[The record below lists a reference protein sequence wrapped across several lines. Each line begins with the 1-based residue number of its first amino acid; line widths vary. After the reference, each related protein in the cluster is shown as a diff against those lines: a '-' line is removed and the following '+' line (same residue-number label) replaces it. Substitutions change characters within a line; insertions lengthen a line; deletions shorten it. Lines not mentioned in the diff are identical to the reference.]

1 MPNSVHLSE
10 VSLERSPVIACIG
23 SSTHGGAVAQA
34 SARLAAQARKPL
46 ILFHSISEHRING
59 NLPDPFSC
67 QIDRRR
73 MNAALVELTQMLD
86 AVEDGVSVTL
96 SEGHWQSELSQM
108 IARTGAAI
116 AVAGSPCSG
125 HTSHLATSILEQGI
139 AACMFVPQGEPVI
152 DAAQPRPKIMVP
164 LDGSAFSEAA
174 LAQAIRLATS
184 DGAELF
190 LAHVIPE
197 CGLEDFGPPTV
208 HDLQLR
214 DQIDRRN
221 EESACEFLEAHL
233 RQIKAYGLAAR
244 SNCTKGDPRVRLLD
258 LIAEERPAMVVMSA
272 RGAGLRTCEDLA
284 IGSTTAF
291 LLDHLSVP
299 VLVVANSPL
308 APPAA
313 RRAGNHALSEHRA
326 RPPLSRPILTTS

>member
-10 VSLERSPVIACIG
+10 VSVERSPVIACIG
-23 SSTHGGAVAQA
+23 SSMHGGAVAQA

-46 ILFHSISEHRING
+46 ILFHSINERRING

-139 AACMFVPQGEPVI
+139 AACMFVPQREPVI

-190 LAHVIPE
+190 LAHVVPE

-221 EESACEFLEAHL
+221 EQSACEFLEAHL
-233 RQIKAYGLAAR
+233 RHIQTYGLTAH

-272 RGAGLRTCEDLA
+272 RGAGLKTCEDLA

-299 VLVVANSPL
+299 VLVLASAPL
-308 APPAA
+308 APPGA
-313 RRAGNHALSEHRA
+313 RWAGKNALSEHLA
-326 RPPLSRPILTTS
+326 RPPLSRPVLTTS

>member
-10 VSLERSPVIACIG
+10 VSVERSPVIACIG
-23 SSTHGGAVAQA
+23 SSEHGGAVAQA
-34 SARLAAQARKPL
+34 SARLAGKARKPL
-46 ILFHSISEHRING
+46 ILFHSISEYRING

-73 MNAALVELTQMLD
+73 MNATLAELTQMVD

-96 SEGHWQSELSQM
+96 GEGHWQSQLSHM
-108 IARTGAAI
+108 ISHTGAAI

-139 AACMFVPQGEPVI
+139 AACMFVPQCEPII
-152 DAAQPRPKIMVP
+152 DAAERRQKIMVP

-174 LAQAIRLATS
+174 LAQAIRLATA

-190 LAHVIPE
+190 LTHVIPE

-208 HDLQLR
+208 RDLQLR

-221 EESACEFLEAHL
+221 EQCACEFLEAHL
-233 RQIKAYGLAAR
+233 RQIQAYGLAAR
-244 SNCTKGDPRVRLLD
+244 SNCTKGDPRVHLLD
-258 LIAEERPAMVVMSA
+258 LVAEERPAMVVMSA

-299 VLVVANSPL
+299 VLVVAS
-308 APPAA
+308 APQSSSSA
-313 RRAGNHALSEHRA
+313 RWAGNHASSEHLA
-326 RPPLSRPILTTS
+326 RPPLSRPGLTTS

>member
-1 MPNSVHLSE
+1 MPSTVQLSE
-10 VSLERSPVIACIG
+10 VSVERSPVIACIG
-23 SSTHGGAVAQA
+23 SSMHAGAVAQA

-46 ILFHSISEHRING
+46 ILFHSISEPRING

-73 MNAALVELTQMLD
+73 MGATLAELSQMLD
-86 AVEDGVSVTL
+86 AVENGISVTL
-96 SEGHWQSELSQM
+96 GEGHWQSELSQM
-108 IARTGAAI
+108 VARTGPTI
-116 AVAGSPCSG
+116 AVAGSPRSG

-139 AACMFVPQGEPVI
+139 TACMFVPQREPIV
-152 DAAQPRPKIMVP
+152 DAAQTRPKIMVP

-190 LAHVIPE
+190 LAHVVPE

-208 HDLQLR
+208 QDLQLR

-221 EESACEFLEAHL
+221 EQSACEFLEAHL
-233 RQIKAYGLAAR
+233 RQIHAYGLAAR
-244 SNCTKGDPRVRLLD
+244 SNCMKGDPRVRLLD
-258 LIAEERPAMVVMSA
+258 LVAEEQPAMVVMSA

-299 VLVVANSPL
+299 VLVVASAPL
-308 APPAA
+308 APPGA
-313 RRAGNHALSEHRA
+313 RWAGNHALSEHLARA
-326 RPPLSRPILTTS
+326 PLSRPVLTTS